1 MDHLCWVHVHVKWFC
16 LDVVF
21 LRHSPAAQKRR
32 MILGF
37 PMPCLIQTDVMLIY
51 DCPLFHIFGFAE
63 MLPHKFLPNLSEII
77 PTSYDETEH
86 VDRHVHQPLL
96 VQKVYHSLILSPLF
110 YICSENSSLYIYTV
124 FLFLLQSKNC
134 YGTVQ
139 VNENIIYRKGDFMT
153 KPLVLC
159 IMDGVGI
166 NAEHEHNA
174 VALANM
180 PFFNGLLKKYPHSV
194 LDASGPAVGLP
205 PHTMGNSEVGHITMG
220 AGRVVNQFLRRFEL
234 ENWDNNP
241 ALRDFIDAVKS
252 DGGIVH
258 FAGLMSDGRV
268 HSDINDEILI
278 MRRVLDAGLKL
289 CIHFIADG
297 RDTLPQSAPEYIKLI
312 QEKLA
317 DYLKSAQAFW
327 GTLSGR
333 YYTMDRNQ
341 NLDRTA
347 LAFDAIACAKSEF
360 TAPTID
366 VALADAYA
374 RGETDEF
381 IKPTVIDGDVVVHE
395 CDGFLFGNYRSD
407 RARQIVRAMLE
418 TKCHM
423 LCFSQYGEG
432 LNEHCPAL
440 LPDIVVN
447 NTLGDV
453 LEQNGI
459 SQLRI
464 AETEKYNHVTY
475 FFDAERNID
484 FKGSEK
490 ALIAS
495 PDVAT
500 FDMKPE
506 MSAVDITDKLLPLL
520 NKFDVVILNYAN
532 GDMVGHTGNE
542 GATIRAMETLDAQL
556 SRLVPAVLDLNGTV
570 LITADHGNA
579 EKLWDAENNLPWTAH
594 TTNPVNFIVVSNNP
608 PQGVQNGGLADIAPT
623 MLKLLN
629 VPQPSDMT
637 GHSLI

>member
-1 MDHLCWVHVHVKWFC
+1 
-16 LDVVF
+16 
-21 LRHSPAAQKRR
+21 
-32 MILGF
+32 
-37 PMPCLIQTDVMLIY
+37 
-51 DCPLFHIFGFAE
+51 
-63 MLPHKFLPNLSEII
+63 
-77 PTSYDETEH
+77 
-86 VDRHVHQPLL
+86 
-96 VQKVYHSLILSPLF
+96 
-110 YICSENSSLYIYTV
+110 
-124 FLFLLQSKNC
+124 
-134 YGTVQ
+134 
-139 VNENIIYRKGDFMT
+139 MT

-166 NAEHEHNA
+166 NPERAHNA

-180 PFFNGLLKKYPHSV
+180 PFFDSLLAKYPHSR
-194 LDASGPAVGLP
+194 LDASGALVGLP
-205 PHTMGNSEVGHITMG
+205 PNTMGNSEVGHITMG
-220 AGRVVNQFLRRFEL
+220 SGRVVNQFLRRFEL
-234 ENWDNNP
+234 ENWDTNP
-241 ALRDFIDAVKS
+241 ALRDFIGAVKS

-258 FAGLMSDGRV
+258 LAGLMSDGRV
-268 HSDINDEILI
+268 HADIRDMMTIAQ
-278 MRRVLDAGLKL
+278 RVLDAGVKL

-297 RDTLPQSAPEYIKLI
+297 RDTLPQSAPEYIALI
-312 QEKLA
+312 QEKLGE
-317 DYLKSAQAFW
+317 YLKSGQAFW

-341 NLDRTA
+341 NLDRTQ
-347 LAFDAIACAKSEF
+347 LAFDAIACAKSEY

-366 VALADAYA
+366 AALAAAYA

-381 IKPTVIDGDVVVHE
+381 IKPTVIDGDVAIRP

-407 RARQIVRAMLE
+407 RARQIVRAMLDV
-418 TKCHM
+418 KCHM

-440 LPDIVVN
+440 LPDIAVK

-453 LEQNGI
+453 LAANGK

-484 FKGSEK
+484 LDGMQKV
-490 ALIAS
+490 LIAS

-506 MSAVDITDKLLPLL
+506 MSAVEITDKLLPLL
-520 NKFDVVILNYAN
+520 SKFDVVILNYAN

-542 GATIRAMETLDAQL
+542 SATIHAMETLDAQL
-556 SRLVPAVLDLNGTV
+556 ARLVPAVLDLDGTI

-594 TTNPVNFIVVSNNP
+594 TTNPVNFIVVSKNP
-608 PQGVQNGGLADIAPT
+608 PHAVRDGGLADIAPT
-623 MLKLLN
+623 MLKLLDI
-629 VPQPSDMT
+629 PQPNDMT